1 MNFRTHKQL
10 LKSLKDRLANQQ
22 GFYRHCAKLALAGAY
37 SQNELVVQFELIK
50 ELEKDLNNFLQRTK

>member
-10 LKSLKDRLANQQ
+10 LKSLKHRLSNQQ
-22 GFYRHCAKLALAGAY
+22 GFYRHCATLAMIGAY
-37 SQNELVVQFELIK
+37 SQNELNVQYEIIK

>member
-1 MNFRTHKQL
+1 MNFKTHKQL

-22 GFYRHCAKLALAGAY
+22 GFYRHCARLALVGAY
-37 SQNELVVQFELIK
+37 SQSELSVQFEIMK

>member
-10 LKSLKDRLANQQ
+10 LKSLKHRLSNQQ
-22 GFYRHCAKLALAGAY
+22 GFYRHCETLAMIGTY
-37 SQNELVVQFELIK
+37 SQNELNVQSELTK

>member
-10 LKSLKDRLANQQ
+10 LKSLKHRLANQK
-22 GFYRHCAKLALAGAY
+22 GFYNHCEFLFQMGNY
-37 SQNELVVQFELIK
+37 SQNELSVQFEITK

>member
-10 LKSLKDRLANQQ
+10 LKSLKDRLSNQQ
-22 GFYRHCAKLALAGAY
+22 GFYRHCAALALVGTY
-37 SQNELVVQFELIK
+37 SQIELSVQFEILK

>member
-10 LKSLKDRLANQQ
+10 LKSLKDRLDNQK
-22 GFYRHCAKLALAGAY
+22 GFYRHYASLALAGLY
-37 SQNELVVQFELIK
+37 SQNELNVQLEIMK

>member
-10 LKSLKDRLANQQ
+10 LKSLKHRLSNQQ
-22 GFYRHCAKLALAGAY
+22 GFYRHCATLAMIGAY
-37 SQNELVVQFELIK
+37 SQNELNVQFELIK